1 MEGTRDNKTRMA
13 PPWVQY
19 ANAVKA
25 MFREDPEVEVVYD
38 DQVKLVKLMVNN
50 PSKAEALE
58 KLLEFEKDFG
68 GTKLTLMVVPANSEK
83 TTRDLIR
90 WALAGNR
97 AVSRVVNVEDAF
109 SNPLTYIAF
118 KKEVVQYYNDNLG
131 DLYGNRNTLYETLA
145 GEIFPKH
152 EGVLFCTE
160 AKEKEE

>member
-1 MEGTRDNKTRMA
+1 MEDNKTRMA

-38 DQVKLVKLMVNN
+38 DDLKLVKLMVNN
-50 PSKAEALE
+50 PTKAEALE
-58 KLLEFEKDFG
+58 KLLEDEKDFG

-97 AVSRVVNVEDAF
+97 AVSRVVNVEGAF
-109 SNPLTYIAF
+109 SNPLTYIVF
-118 KKEVVQYYNDNLG
+118 KREVVQYYNDNLG
-131 DLYGNRNTLYETLA
+131 DLYGNRNTLYQEIA
-145 GEIFPKH
+145 GEIFPEH
-152 EGVLFCTE
+152 VGVLFCTE